1 MKYRNKRTGKVIETY
16 GKIAGP
22 DYEEVKTEKATPK
35 KAKVKEKAD
44 E

>member
-22 DYEEVKTEKATPK
+22 DYEEVKTEKAPPK
-35 KAKVKEKAD
+35 KAKAKEKAD

>member
-1 MKYRNKRTGKVIETY
+1 MKYRNKRTGKVIETC

-22 DYEEVKTEKATPK
+22 DYEEVKTEKAKPK
-35 KAKVKEKAD
+35 KAKEKVN